1 MQIQYDLLVSKQS
14 SQSEAYR
21 QSERQ
26 LEEYAKK
33 VRDLRRALE
42 ELKVEKDLLESKA
55 SRAQELD
62 DTARE
67 LRQANRSLEEKIAK
81 LCEAP
86 FINDAFRHQEYRLKS
101 EELERDR
108 EEYKSK
114 IEHLQEAVKTHYAAL
129 VTLKQQAAKLREEKE
144 AAEKHVDELKVRLL
158 ETEKG
163 TFTAREKLSA
173 YAGEDVDIEAL
184 ERALTLVKRRS
195 ENIAK
200 LDFLE
205 DPNTGDSDG
214 FSLKKKLQE
223 VQVINL
229 NLTKETERLEAMLR
243 LQTDINRDL
252 HKELEGMTKKSDK
265 DKGELNRRLADFEDL
280 ALKRLNKIH
289 SLEAQIRQL
298 VYGVSKKQHLSVDAN
313 GKFHDGNSL
322 ISDADGALLAEL
334 VEEKGG
340 DINPDENL
348 LEVWIKG
355 GSIRDVVIPPG
366 TSSFLVI
373 DFFDYES
380 QTTGLAPGN
389 KPQWDFAA
397 TFKLVFDDFLF
408 RYLAT
413 DVLTLE
419 LNTAAQGDFT
429 MLARCS
435 IPLNGLLK
443 SRPFIRL
450 VNFPMLSSKS
460 GEVIAHINLDIRYSR
475 GISCFEL
482 IFSVDSHYRSQ
493 NCIVYS

>member
-1 MQIQYDLLVSKQS
+1 M
-14 SQSEAYR
+14 
-21 QSERQ
+21 
-26 LEEYAKK
+26 
-33 VRDLRRALE
+33 
-42 ELKVEKDLLESKA
+42 EKDLLESKA

-101 EELERDR
+101 QELERDR

-144 AAEKHVDELKVRLL
+144 LAEKNVEELRLRLL
-158 ETEKG
+158 ENEKG
-163 TFTAREKLSA
+163 SVGVRDKIIA
-173 YAGEDVDIEAL
+173 YAGEDVDLEAL

-195 ENIAK
+195 ESIAK

-205 DPNTGDSDG
+205 DPEAANAGG
-214 FSLKKKLQE
+214 YSLKTKLQE
-223 VQVINL
+223 VQVINM

-252 HKELEGMTKKSDK
+252 HKELESMLKKSDK
-265 DKGELNRRLADFEDL
+265 DKNEMARRLADFEDL
-280 ALKRLNKIH
+280 AMKRLNKIH

-298 VYGVSKKQHLSVDAN
+298 VYGVSKRQRRLDGES
-313 GKFHDGNSL
+313 KFNDSMSL
-322 ISDADGALLAEL
+322 VSEGDNTLLNDL

-340 DINPDENL
+340 EISPDENL

-355 GSIRDVVIPPG
+355 GTIRDVVVSPG
-366 TSSFLVI
+366 SSSFIVI

-380 QTTGLAPGN
+380 QTTALAPGS

-397 TFKLVFDDFLF
+397 TFKLAIDDFLL

-419 LNTAAQGDFT
+419 LNSAAQGDFN

-450 VNFPMLSSKS
+450 VSFPMLSIKS
-460 GEVIAHINLDIRYSR
+460 GEVVAHINLDIRY
-475 GISCFEL
+475 
-482 IFSVDSHYRSQ
+482 
-493 NCIVYS
+493 CI